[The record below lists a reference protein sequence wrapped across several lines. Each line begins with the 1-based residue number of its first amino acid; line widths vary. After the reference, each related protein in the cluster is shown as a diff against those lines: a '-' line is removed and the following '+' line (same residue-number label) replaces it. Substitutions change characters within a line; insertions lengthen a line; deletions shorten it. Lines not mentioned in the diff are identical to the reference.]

1 MSERDHSFTAM
12 GARIRVIVGEPGHE
26 LPDAASAI
34 ADAERFIRAYEE
46 RLSRFRPDSEL
57 CALNADHRRAVPASP
72 LLRDAVRAGI
82 WAAERTGGL
91 VDPTLISELET
102 IGYAASRAGIR
113 PAALTEALAF
123 APARRPAA
131 PRPHSRWREIDVDEA
146 FGVIRRPPGVRLDTG
161 GIGKGLAADLLA
173 ERLDGYSRFVV
184 DCGGDMRIGGT
195 ASEQN
200 PIEVMVEHPL
210 TREHGFALTVARGG
224 VATSGLDVR
233 IWRRLDGRFA
243 HHLLDPSSGE
253 PAWTGLVGATA
264 VAATALAA
272 EMLSKAA
279 LLSGPERAR
288 ELLAERGG
296 LLVHDSGETELVGAI
311 PAHPRYSITVPS
323 HFATARAAA

>member
-1 MSERDHSFTAM
+1 MSERDHTFSAM
-12 GARIRVIVGEPGHE
+12 GAQIRLIVGEPGPG
-26 LPDAASAI
+26 LPDAARAI
-34 ADAERFIRAYEE
+34 ADAERFIRAYEGC
-46 RLSRFRPDSEL
+46 LSRFRPDSEL
-57 CALNADHRRAVPASP
+57 CALNADDRGAIPAST

-91 VDPTLISELET
+91 VDPTLVFELET
-102 IGYAASRAGIR
+102 IGYAASRAST
-113 PAALTEALAF
+113 PSAALIEALAF
-123 APARRPAA
+123 APIRRPAA
-131 PRPHSRWREIDVDEA
+131 PHPDSRWREIEVDEA
-146 FGVIRRPPGVRLDTG
+146 LGVIRRPPGVRFDTG

-173 ERLDGYSRFVV
+173 ERLHGYSRFVV

-195 ASEQN
+195 ASERS

-233 IWRRLDGRFA
+233 VWRRPDGRFA
-243 HHLLDPSSGE
+243 HHLLDPSTGE

-264 VAATALAA
+264 VAATALEA
-272 EMLSKAA
+272 ETLAKAA

-288 ELLAERGG
+288 ELLAGRGG

-311 PAHPRYSITVPS
+311 PAHPRYSITVPGD
-323 HFATARAAA
+323 FVTVPVAA